1 MAKQEQPPGAIKA
14 AKTVLSIQLIIT
26 SVITA
31 ACFFVSLKAAY
42 SAVIGGG
49 ISIIAT
55 LYFANRVFSVQVGA
69 SATNI
74 ANRFYT
80 GEAVKLV
87 LTALLFAISI
97 LWLNVSFLPLFLT
110 YMATLLAFWL
120 VLPFS
125 LRS

>member
-1 MAKQEQPPGAIKA
+1 MVKHEQPTGALKA
-14 AKTVLSIQLIIT
+14 AKTILLIQIIIT
-26 SVITA
+26 LVITA

-55 LYFANRVFSVQVGA
+55 LYFANRVFSVKVGTP
-69 SATNI
+69 ATKI

-120 VLPFS
+120 VLLFS